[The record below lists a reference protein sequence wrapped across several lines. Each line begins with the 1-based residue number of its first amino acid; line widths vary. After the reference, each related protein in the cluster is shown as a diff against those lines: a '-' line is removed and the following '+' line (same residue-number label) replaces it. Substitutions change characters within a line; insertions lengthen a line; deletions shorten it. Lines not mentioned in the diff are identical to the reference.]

1 MNRHKKNW
9 DSLSR
14 PSPVYTQAE
23 MIKKID
29 VLIESNRVKL
39 LEPGEKYHSITEY
52 CTKHNYSKAL
62 DKINSWNKKI
72 KHTKLSLVISTD
84 DIKYCDDEDTA
95 DYKVKKHKQPQQK
108 EISK

>member
-1 MNRHKKNW
+1 MNRYKKNS

-62 DKINSWNKKI
+62 DKINS
-72 KHTKLSLVISTD
+72 
-84 DIKYCDDEDTA
+84 
-95 DYKVKKHKQPQQK
+95 
-108 EISK
+108 